1 MARWLLFKFPGLRL
15 PPVAVLPGKVVL
27 VASRARRH
35 TCKIK
40 HPSGGALHPRL
51 SSHSW
56 RGTTWRAGKVTS
68 CCSCKRKPS
77 LSFVPMCGNGAI
89 GANVEGRAD
98 QVAPRRSVPRRCKGK
113 RSIMLS
119 ARRGC
124 GNHLRLP
131 AGAPRGVTGCN
142 CPAPTTRGPLKVARR
157 AWQLGDNDTGSPGEG
172 DEGARMSTDREGR
185 QSEEGTPPPGVSHTE
200 RCGSQC
206 CGAVSSGSMRA
217 SRTGQSKVRNRPA
230 FFGSSWALRRLPDI
244 RHG

>member
-1 MARWLLFKFPGLRL
+1 
-15 PPVAVLPGKVVL
+15 
-27 VASRARRH
+27 
-35 TCKIK
+35 
-40 HPSGGALHPRL
+40 
-51 SSHSW
+51 
-56 RGTTWRAGKVTS
+56 
-68 CCSCKRKPS
+68 
-77 LSFVPMCGNGAI
+77 MCGNGAI

-98 QVAPRRSVPRRCKGK
+98 QVAPRRSVPRRCRGK

-157 AWQLGDNDTGSPGEG
+157 AWQLCDNDTGSPGEG
-172 DEGARMSTDREGR
+172 DEGARMSTDKEGR

-244 RHG
+244 RHGCVGPPSRQTIATTAVLPSSSPPAPSLAQRVGAPRWRSHQHAALPCVAARAS